1 MKKTKKIISTFILL
15 IGLISCAKSQ
25 NVLDTYV
32 QQAITNNESIKQQQ
46 FLLEKNMYALKEA
59 KSLFLPTISLN
70 GLYTKAQ
77 GGRTIDF
84 PIGDLLNPAYN
95 TLNQLTASNSFPQFQ
110 NQSILINPDNF
121 YDAKLHT
128 TLPIINAEI
137 WYNKKIKEKQ
147 YDLQN
152 TEVTIYKRELIKDV
166 KIAYFKYLQS
176 SKAIEIYENALKLVK
191 ENLRVNT
198 SLYNNQKIN
207 QTALIRSNNEVIKI
221 ETQLESAKQ
230 NQKSAKEYFNF
241 LINVPLYTD
250 IIADSTITSPELII
264 QSDETVTKREE
275 LFKLNQA
282 KDLNLNVIALSKS
295 YRIPK
300 LNSFLDLGSQGFDY
314 DVNDKTR
321 YYFFGLSLE
330 WNLFSFGKNIYKTK
344 QTVLDDMVIQSQI
357 KNVEQQLKLQL
368 DVATNGYYASMQQYQ
383 SYQSQ
388 VNTSSKYYSDMFL
401 LYKQG
406 QALFIELLDAQNQL
420 LNSQL
425 QENISIYDTWIKRT
439 EIERANASF
448 IIK

>member
-1 MKKTKKIISTFILL
+1 MRKTKKILSAYILL
-15 IGLISCAKSQ
+15 VGVISSAKSQ

-32 QQAITNNESIKQQQ
+32 QQAITNNESLKQQQ

-59 KSLFLPTISLN
+59 KALFLPSISLN

-110 NQSILINPDNF
+110 NQSIQLNPDNY

-147 YDLQN
+147 YNLQS
-152 TEVTIYKRELIKDV
+152 TEVIIYKRELIKDL

-198 SLYNNQKIN
+198 SLYNNQKVN
-207 QTALIRSNNEVIKI
+207 QTAILRSNNEVIKI
-221 ETQLESAKQ
+221 ESQIESAKQ

-241 LINVPLYTD
+241 LINVPLDTD
-250 IIADSTITSPELII
+250 IITDSTITTPEIKI
-264 QSDETVTKREE
+264 QTDVTVTKREE

-282 KDLNLNVIALSKS
+282 KDLNLDVISLSKS

-300 LNSFLDLGSQGFDY
+300 LNSFLDLGSQGFDFK
-314 DVNDKTR
+314 VNDKTR

-330 WNLFSFGKNIYKTK
+330 WNLFSGGKNIYKTK
-344 QTVLDDMVIQSQI
+344 QSLLDEKVIQSQI

-368 DVATNGYYASMQQYQ
+368 DVATNGYYASIQQFQ
-383 SYQSQ
+383 SFQSQ
-388 VNTSSKYYSDMFL
+388 VISSKKYYNDMFL

-420 LNSQL
+420 LNAQL

-448 IIK
+448 VIK